1 MSVKEKSEDIISHDG
16 YKVGIKGPPGDLSL
30 KIDVSIVITYFE
42 RKNQLINTIK
52 SFSMNGYEG
61 VEVIIIDDGSVEQPV
76 TAEEL
81 SCFAPKLDIRVIRV
95 EPAEKKYFN
104 PCIPFNQGFAEARG
118 NIIIIQNAE
127 CIHVG
132 DIVSYCRQNLDDS
145 KYFSFGCF
153 SINQEATIQISKRE
167 KFDRIFLEKYI
178 SRNKIV
184 TIDGEIGWYNHSLF
198 RPVAYHFTSA
208 LTRENLDLL
217 KGFDT
222 RYACG
227 IGHDDDEFLVRIR
240 RSGMKIEIIDDVTV
254 LHQWH
259 YSMTKNLRFDK
270 LFTRNRLLLKLV
282 TKKENKISYSRF
294 STRYLCFLV
303 LLPILSIMVKFVD
316 RERVFLTK
324 LLKRSVIL

>member
-1 MSVKEKSEDIISHDG
+1 MNVKEISEDIISHDG
-16 YKVGIKGPPGDLSL
+16 HNVSIKGPLGDLSL
-30 KIDVSIVITYFE
+30 KIDVSIVMTYFE
-42 RKNQLINTIK
+42 RKNQLFNTIK

-61 VEVIIIDDGSVEQPV
+61 VELIIIDDGSVEQPV
-76 TAEEL
+76 TVEEL
-81 SCFAPKLDIRVIRV
+81 SCLAPKLDIHLIRI

-118 NIIIIQNAE
+118 SIIIIQNTE

-132 DIVSYCRQNLDDS
+132 DIVSYCRKNLDNS

-153 SINQEATIQISKRE
+153 SIDQEAMMQISNKE

-178 SRNKIV
+178 SRNEIV
-184 TIDGEIGWYNHSLF
+184 SADGEIGWYNHSVF
-198 RPVAYHFTSA
+198 RPAAYHFTAA
-208 LTRENLDLL
+208 LTRDNLDLL

-222 RYACG
+222 RYAYG
-227 IGHDDDEFLVRIR
+227 IGHDDDEFIERIR
-240 RSGMKIEIIDDVTV
+240 RSRMKIEIIDDVTV

-282 TKKENKISYSRF
+282 TKRENKISYSRF
-294 STRYLCFLV
+294 SIRYLCFLIM
-303 LLPILSIMVKFVD
+303 LPILSIIVKFVD
-316 RERVFLTK
+316 RKRI
-324 LLKRSVIL
+324 LKRGVILK